1 MGKLKDLLTLTE
13 HAAKEAG
20 RSEQSWAQFLTSTAG
35 IYKYAFTEQLQIYAH
50 KPDATAC
57 AEITVW
63 NRIGRWVKRGT
74 TGIPIAVETNGAYRY
89 RYVFDL
95 SNTYS
100 KSGTPFQPW
109 KVREEHTSTVR
120 DALIQSFGLQ
130 PEENMALDK
139 AAEQALNAAFSN
151 QIGLSLSES
160 GVLDVLSVDEYHG
173 LLKNSAMIT
182 ILARCGK
189 DVAPYVSGLQAI
201 SRLDTD
207 QIVVMGTEASKSA
220 LEVLRVIERT
230 VTAIERQEKQHNKLA
245 DRAQEKD
252 NEISNALGR
261 ADKHGREIH
270 TDNQPGI
277 QRHSGGYDIH
287 EDRGLLLS
295 GRLRSGPEERRT
307 DREIRSFAPELS
319 QGAQDGEIQRHVH
332 EEHTVG
338 AYAGDEP
345 ESLRDA
351 GFPPGGNAQ
360 GRSGSGQDAGSD
372 GLGSP
377 SEQPPA
383 EGGRD
388 HPAGTHLQ
396 LTLLQTETGQIAAIE
411 KAEEMN
417 TSAFCIAQ
425 QDIDEVLL
433 YGPGISGGKV
443 KAYNLAQS
451 SISDKEFARLLK
463 DIYGI
468 GGFSFSFQSGS
479 GFVWYNASEIKM
491 DPSQGVPS
499 FHMSWSAAAKRIRE
513 LVSSGRYLSRR
524 EQELFVLQSHTP
536 QEENEETPQNAS
548 PVVKEYFVS
557 AGERVHING
566 IAYNVLDYGETVQ
579 LQEALYPLVTR
590 DMQRNAFFSA
600 LSSSPLNDHLQT
612 PRINLPNLEN
622 VPITRSGDTLTI
634 GNGDATHEITVSVP
648 DETWEAIERAFPEEP
663 AQAAQ
668 KHAEANPPAIEVPAA
683 FKPTN
688 YRIEDDAL
696 GIYGPKERFTV
707 NVAAIQLV
715 QALESEDRAATGD
728 EQGLLAKY
736 TGWGALPQAFD
747 ADNVQWAK
755 EYRELHSLLS
765 PEEYD
770 SARAS
775 TLNAHYTSP
784 VVIRSM
790 YKALE
795 NMGFKA
801 GNVLEPACGTGNFF
815 GMVPESMN
823 LCRLY
828 GVELDDITGRI
839 AKQLYP
845 SARIAVQGLET
856 TEYPDHF
863 FDLAVGNVPFGNYT
877 LADKR
882 YDKQHLLIHD
892 YFFVKTLD
900 KVRPGGIVAFV
911 TSFGT
916 MDKQNPSVRK
926 YIAERAEL
934 LGAIRLPNNAFLKNA
949 GTGVVTDILF
959 LQKRVRPMAIE
970 PDWVHLDTNP
980 EGYVINQY
988 FCDNPHMVLGRFTN
1002 KSTQYGKRECTV
1014 DPYLGK
1020 ELGTLLEEAIQH
1032 IQPPR
1037 TDWLKEERTVE
1048 QPEQE
1053 IAVES
1058 IPADPDVR
1066 NFSFT
1071 LVNGEIY
1078 YRINARMDQVVLS
1091 DQNRARVVGM
1101 IALRDTVRQLISL
1114 QLNGHP
1120 DSDIQECQHIL
1131 NEHYDTFT
1139 AQYGLLNARANR
1151 LAFRDDSSY
1160 PLLCSLEEL
1169 NNKGELI
1176 RKADMFTKRT
1186 IRKHELVSSVETPYE
1201 ALLVSL
1207 NERACIDLAYMAVL
1221 TEQTPE
1227 NLVEGLNGM
1236 IFRDPQIT
1244 KDDDPLSGWV
1254 TADEYLSGNVRD
1266 KLEIAQ
1272 SAAEKDAAYQG
1283 NVEALKKAMPPEI
1296 PASDI
1301 DVRLGATWIPQSDIA
1316 NFMYSLLD
1324 TPRYLRNTIKVS
1336 YAAPTA
1342 SWNISGKMAD
1352 RMDNVKAHSVYGT
1365 SRANG
1370 YQIIEDT
1377 LNLRDT
1383 RIFDRTEDEYGNEKR
1398 VLNKKETYL
1407 AQQKQQAIKEAFK
1420 EWIFH
1425 DPDRRERLTR
1435 LYNEKFNSLRPREF
1449 DGSYLTFPGMN
1460 PEYELNAHQKNAV
1473 ARILFGGNT
1482 LLGHVVGAGK
1492 TFTMIA
1498 AAMEMKRLGIG
1509 QKNLFV
1515 VPNHL
1520 TEQIAGD
1527 AMRLYTAA
1535 NVLVATKKDF
1545 ETQNR
1550 KRFCSRIATGEYDIV
1565 IIGHSQFEKIPLS
1578 QDRQRMALSE
1588 QIRDVEEGID
1598 QVKQERGERYTIKQL
1613 EKMKKSLQAKL
1624 DKLNDQS
1631 RKDDV
1636 VTFEELGVDRLFVD
1650 EAHGFKNLF
1659 APTKMTNVGGISQT
1673 EAQKSSDLFMKCR
1686 YMDDITGSHGVIFS
1700 TGTPVSNTMVEMF
1713 TMQRYLQYETLR
1725 NLGFSHF
1732 DCWASTFG
1740 ETVTAMEL
1748 APEGTGW
1755 RAKTRFAR
1763 FFNLPELMN
1772 IFKEVA
1778 DIQTADMLNLPVPEA
1793 VFHNEVLKPSDIQ
1806 KAMLGELGER
1816 AEQVRARTVDSTV
1829 DNMLRITNDGRKL
1842 ALDQRHMNPLLP
1854 DDSDS
1859 KVNACFLKL
1868 HEIWLSTQQERLTQL
1883 VFCDLSTPTK
1893 DGFNIYDDLKAKLMV
1908 AGVPEEEIAFIHDAD
1923 NEAQKEALFQKVRDG
1938 DVRILIGSTFKMGA
1952 GTNVQDRL
1960 IALHDLDAPWRPGDL
1975 EQRHGR
1981 GIRQGNKN
1989 EQVHIYRY
1997 ITEGTFDSYM
2007 WQLLENKQRFIS
2019 QIMTSRTPVRSAEDI
2034 DETTLSYAEVKALAT
2049 GNPLIKEKIDL
2060 ETELTRLK
2068 LIKAD
2073 YLNTRYRL
2081 EDELRAGY
2089 PRRLNDCRETIAGLE
2104 QDMQVVSS
2112 HTPAKGTF
2120 YGMILHGISYFEREE
2135 AGKAIFSACKHA
2147 SIHPTQIGEYRGFVM
2162 ELRFNEFTKELHLSL
2177 RGAQLHTVTLGSDA
2191 GGNIIRLDNALSA
2204 LPGKLTHAQETLDT
2218 IQVQMEN
2225 AKAELE
2231 KPFAFGAAMTEK
2243 EARLEEVKQ
2252 MLHIGDDIPEVVD
2265 DAPEPEQDSVEK
2277 KKSRQL
2283 ER

>member
-1 MGKLKDLLTLTE
+1 MGKLKDLLPFTE
-13 HAAKEAG
+13 NAAKKAG
-20 RSEQSWAQFLTSTAG
+20 QNEQSWAEFLTSAAG
-35 IYKYAFTEQLQIYAH
+35 VYKYAFTEQLMIHAH

-57 AEITVW
+57 AEIAVW
-63 NRIGRWVKRGT
+63 NQIGRWVKRGT

-89 RYVFDL
+89 RYVFDV
-95 SNTYS
+95 SDTYS
-100 KSGTPFQPW
+100 KSGTPFQAW
-109 KVREEHTSTVR
+109 KVREEHAPSAR
-120 DALIQSFGLQ
+120 DALVQGFGLQ
-130 PEENMALDK
+130 PDENMTLDK
-139 AAEQALNAAFSN
+139 AVEQALNRAFSG

-160 GVLDVLSVDEYHG
+160 GILDVLSVDEYHG
-173 LLKNSAMIT
+173 LLKSSAMIT
-182 ILARCGK
+182 VLARCGK
-189 DVAPYVSGLQAI
+189 DIAPYVSRLQGI
-201 SRLDTD
+201 SRLGTD
-207 QIVVMGTEASKSA
+207 QILELGADVSNSA

-230 VTAIERQEKQHNKLA
+230 VTALEKQEKLA
-245 DRAQEKD
+245 DQVHAKD
-252 NEISNALGR
+252 NRISNDMGR
-261 ADKHGREIH
+261 TDEHGRRIQA
-270 TDNQPGI
+270 DDQPGI
-277 QRHSGGYDIH
+277 QRHTGGYDIH

-307 DREIRSFAPELS
+307 GGEIRPHAPELS
-319 QGAQDGEIQRHVH
+319 QGAQDGEIYRHVR
-332 EEHTVG
+332 EEHAAG
-338 AYAGDEP
+338 AYAGNEP
-345 ESLRDA
+345 EGLRDA
-351 GFPPGGNAQ
+351 GKAIGGNAQ

-372 GLGSP
+372 GLGSAP
-377 SEQPPA
+377 EQPPA
-383 EGGRD
+383 EGGRG
-388 HPAGTHLQ
+388 HTAGTHLQ
-396 LTLLQTETGQIAAIE
+396 LTLLQTEEEQIAAIK

-433 YGPGISGGKV
+433 FGPRVSGAKV
-443 KAYNLAQS
+443 KIYHLAQS
-451 SISDKEFARLLK
+451 PIPDKEFARFLQ

-468 GGFSFSFQSGS
+468 GGFSFSFPSGA
-479 GFVWYNASEIKM
+479 GFVWYNASEMKI
-491 DPSQGVPS
+491 DPGHGIPA
-499 FHMSWSAAAKRIRE
+499 FHMTWSTASKRIRE
-513 LVSSGRYLSRR
+513 LVASGRYLTKR
-524 EQELFVLQSHTP
+524 EQELFANQSPTL
-536 QEENEETPQNAS
+536 QEETEDIPQNTAS
-548 PVVKEYFVS
+548 IIKEYFVS
-557 AGERVHING
+557 EGDRVHING

-579 LQEALYPLVTR
+579 LQETLYPLVTR
-590 DMQRNAFFSA
+590 DMQRNAFFNA
-600 LSSSPLNDHLQT
+600 LSSSPLNDHFQQR
-612 PRINLPNLEN
+612 PEGWPNLEE
-622 VPITRSGDTLTI
+622 VPITRSGDTLTV
-634 GNGDATHEITVSVP
+634 GGGEANHEITISVS
-648 DETWEAIERAFPEEP
+648 DETWKAIERAVPEK
-663 AQAAQ
+663 QAR
-668 KHAEANPPAIEVPAA
+668 ETVSEEVTSSLVT
-683 FKPTN
+683 FKPQN
-688 YRIEDDAL
+688 YRIADDTL
-696 GIYGPKERFTV
+696 GIYGPKERFNA
-707 NVAAIQLV
+707 NVAAIQLL
-715 QALESEDRAATGD
+715 QALESENRAATGE
-728 EQGLLAKY
+728 EQEVLAKY

-747 ADNVQWAK
+747 ADNTQWAK
-755 EYRELHSLLS
+755 EYQQLRSLLT

-770 SARAS
+770 AARAS
-775 TLNAHYTSP
+775 TLNAHFTSP

-795 NMGFKA
+795 QMGFKA

-823 LCRLY
+823 RCRFY
-828 GVELDDITGRI
+828 GVELDGITGRL

-845 SARIAVQGLET
+845 SARIAVQGFET
-856 TEYPDHF
+856 TDYPDHF

-882 YDKQHLLIHD
+882 YDRQHLLIHD

-911 TSFGT
+911 TSSGS
-916 MDKQNPSVRK
+916 MDKQNPTVRK

-949 GTGVVTDILF
+949 GTSVVSDILF
-959 LQKRVRPMAIE
+959 LQKRDRPMAIE
-970 PDWVHLDTNP
+970 PDWVHLDTTP
-980 EGYVINQY
+980 DGYVINQY
-988 FCDNPHMVLGRFTN
+988 FCDNPHMVMGRFTN
-1002 KSTQYGKRECTV
+1002 KSMQYGKRECTV
-1014 DPYLGK
+1014 DPYPDKDLSA
-1020 ELGTLLEEAIQH
+1020 LLDEAIRH

-1037 TDWLKEERTVE
+1037 TEWVKEERTAE

-1053 IAVES
+1053 TAVES
-1058 IPADPDVR
+1058 IPANPDVR

-1071 LVNGEIY
+1071 LVDGELY
-1078 YRINARMDQVVLS
+1078 YRINARMDQVILS
-1091 DQNRARVVGM
+1091 EQNRARVMGM
-1101 IALRDTVRQLISL
+1101 ITLRDTVRQLISL
-1114 QLNGHP
+1114 QLNGYP
-1120 DSDIQECQHIL
+1120 DSDIQECQRIL
-1131 NEHYDTFT
+1131 NERYDAFT
-1139 AQYGLLNARANR
+1139 AKHGLLNAKANR
-1151 LAFRDDSSY
+1151 LAFRDDNSY

-1186 IRKHELVSSVETPYE
+1186 IRKHEVVTSVESPHE

-1207 NERACIDLAYMAVL
+1207 NERAGIDLAYMADL
-1221 TEQTPE
+1221 TGQSPE
-1227 NLVEGLNGM
+1227 KLADSLRDR
-1236 IFRDPQIT
+1236 IYRDPQLV
-1244 KDDDPLSGWV
+1244 KDDNPLSGYV
-1254 TADEYLSGNVRD
+1254 TADEYLSGNVRE
-1266 KLEIAQ
+1266 KLETAKR
-1272 SAAEKDAAYQG
+1272 AAEKDAAYQG
-1283 NVEALKKAMPPEI
+1283 NVEALENAIPPEI
-1296 PASDI
+1296 PASEI
-1301 DVRLGATWIPQSDIA
+1301 DVRLGATWIPQNDIA
-1316 NFMYSLLD
+1316 DFMYSLLD
-1324 TPRYLRNTIKVS
+1324 TPRYLRHSIKVS
-1336 YAAPTA
+1336 YASPTA
-1342 SWNISGKMAD
+1342 SWSISGKMSD
-1352 RMDNVKAHSVYGT
+1352 RMDNVKANSVYGT
-1365 SRANG
+1365 SRVNG

-1383 RIFDRTEDEYGNEKR
+1383 RIFDRAEDEYGNERR

-1407 AQQKQQAIKEAFK
+1407 AQQKQQAIKESFK

-1425 DPDRRERLTR
+1425 DPARRDRLTR
-1435 LYNEKFNSLRPREF
+1435 LYNEKFNSLRPREY

-1498 AAMEMKRLGIG
+1498 AAMEMKRLGICE
-1509 QKNLFV
+1509 KNLFV

-1527 AMRLYTAA
+1527 AMRLYPAA

-1578 QDRQRMALSE
+1578 QDRQQMALSE

-1613 EKMKKSLQAKL
+1613 EKMKKSLQTKL
-1624 DKLNDQS
+1624 EKLNDQS

-1659 APTKMTNVGGISQT
+1659 APTKMTNMGGISQT

-1686 YMDDITGSHGVIFS
+1686 YLDDITGSRGVIFS

-1725 NLGFSHF
+1725 NMGFSHF

-1778 DIQTADMLNLPVPEA
+1778 DIQTADMLNLPVPKA
-1793 VFHNEVLKPSDIQ
+1793 VFHNEVLKPSEIQ
-1806 KAMLGELGER
+1806 KAMLSELGER
-1816 AEQVRARTVDSTV
+1816 AEQVRARVVDASV

-1842 ALDQRHMNPLLP
+1842 ALDQRLMNPLLP
-1854 DDSDS
+1854 DDPDS
-1859 KVNACFLKL
+1859 KVNACFLNL
-1868 HEIWLSTQQERLTQL
+1868 YEIWSRTQQERLTQL

-1893 DGFNIYDDLKAKLMV
+1893 DGFNVYDDLKAKLMV
-1908 AGVPEEEIAFIHDAD
+1908 AGIPEEEIAFIHDAS

-1960 IALHDLDAPWRPGDL
+1960 VALHDLDAPWRPGDL

-1981 GIRQGNKN
+1981 GIRQGNQN
-1989 EQVHIYRY
+1989 GQVDIYRY
-1997 ITEGTFDSYM
+1997 ITESTFDSYM

-2049 GNPLIKEKIDL
+2049 GNPLIKEKIDI

-2068 LIKAD
+2068 LFKAD

-2081 EDELRAGY
+2081 EDALRIGY
-2089 PRRLNDCRETIAGLE
+2089 PRKINDCRETIAGLE
-2104 QDMQVVSS
+2104 QDMQIVSS

-2120 YGMILHGISYFEREE
+2120 YSMILNSTPYFEREE
-2135 AGKAIFSACKHA
+2135 AGKALLSACKHA
-2147 SIHPTQIGEYRGFVM
+2147 SIHPTLIGEYRGFPM
-2162 ELRFNEFTKELHLSL
+2162 ELRFDEFTKDLHVSL
-2177 RGAQLHTVTLGSDA
+2177 KGAQLHTVTLGADA
-2191 GGNIIRLDNALSA
+2191 GGNISRLDNALSA
-2204 LPGKLTHAQETLDT
+2204 LPGRLSHAQETLDT
-2218 IQVQMEN
+2218 IQVQMAN
-2225 AKAELE
+2225 AKAELQ
-2231 KPFAFGAAMTEK
+2231 KPFAFAAAMTEK
-2243 EARLEEVKQ
+2243 EARLEELKVILQ
-2252 MLHIGDDIPEVVD
+2252 IGDAVPELVD
-2265 DAPEPEQDSVEK
+2265 DAPEPEEDAPVEK
-2277 KKSRQL
+2277 KKSRQM